1 MPVRLTRNTG
11 KVTYVLYWVPFHYR
25 TSRGGEGPFSER
37 KKLFQGQ
44 EVGPQPGGE
53 RAGARKRKMKKIQT
67 KIMIMVAIATMGVS
81 LINVALGTAISRNST
96 VAALEKTLGETARL
110 AALAAQNMIS
120 TYTLTISELASSP
133 ILSDP
138 AATPEEKQAFI
149 QSRVDAY
156 YMRFGGM
163 ADAEGHDAF
172 HDADVSGEP
181 FFQAA
186 LQGKSYMSV
195 PYREG
200 DDMYLVVSAPVM
212 SQGSVTGVVYFHCDT
227 NILQSIIEGI
237 QIGEDAD
244 AYILD
249 QEGTTIAAL
258 ETEEV
263 LSQENLIREMEEN
276 PGDSYVRELGAIEA
290 KMVAGESGVG
300 RYTYTEDDTDY
311 IQGYA
316 PIPGTDGWSV
326 AVTISEDEFLHYT
339 YMGNNV
345 QMGVSAALCLAVIV
359 ISAFVC
365 RSIAGPIVKCAARLQ
380 ALSQGDLKSPV
391 PQGKGRDETRVL
403 ADSTAH
409 LVQNFRVMLEEIGAV
424 LGSIANGD
432 LTRDGGSAQYPG
444 DFKALQDDLRT
455 ITEKLNQTLGGI
467 AAATARVS
475 SGSAQVASSG
485 MALSQGATEQ
495 ASSVEELSATLEDM
509 DRDAKETARLAEE
522 TKTAVMGAEDKLQES
537 SQYIQDLNEAM
548 ESITASSNEIKR
560 IIDTIEDIALQT
572 NILALNASVEAARA
586 GEAGK
591 GFAVVANEVR
601 ELATKSD
608 EATKATMEMIRRSI
622 QAVGSGSQAVSNVTV
637 SVSDV
642 VVLAGQAA
650 EQMEV
655 MAKAVE
661 RQTGAIDQVS
671 VAVGQISEVVQ
682 SNSATA
688 QESAATSEELSNQAA
703 VLKQLVGGFTLRR
716 Q

>member
-1 MPVRLTRNTG
+1 MQ
-11 KVTYVLYWVPFHYR
+11 
-25 TSRGGEGPFSER
+25 GPD
-37 KKLFQGQ
+37 
-44 EVGPQPGGE
+44 
-53 RAGARKRKMKKIQT
+53 KRKMKKIQT
-67 KIMIMVAIATMGVS
+67 KIMILVVIAAMGVS
-81 LINVALGTAISRNST
+81 LVNLALGTVITRNST
-96 VAALEKTLGETARL
+96 LTALEKTVGETAKL
-110 AALAAQNMIS
+110 AALAAQNTIS
-120 TYTLTISELASSP
+120 TYTVTISEVASSP

-138 AATPEEKQAFI
+138 NATPEEKQAFL
-149 QSRVDAY
+149 QTKVDAY
-156 YMRFGGM
+156 YMQSGGM
-163 ADAEGHDAF
+163 ADTEGHDIA
-172 HDADVSGEP
+172 HGTDVSAEP

-186 LQGKSYMSV
+186 LQGQSYIST
-195 PYREG
+195 PYIEG
-200 DDMYLVVSAPVM
+200 DDMYLVVSAPVK
-212 SQGSVTGVVYFHCDT
+212 SQGSVLGVVYFRCDT
-227 NILQSIIEGI
+227 NILQSIIDGI

-249 QEGTTIAAL
+249 REGTTIAAL
-258 ETEEV
+258 EIEEA
-263 LSQENLIREMEEN
+263 LSQENLLREMTQN
-276 PGDSYVRELGAIEA
+276 PGDSFVQELGAIEA
-290 KMVAGESGVG
+290 KMIAGESGVG

-326 AVTISEDEFLHYT
+326 AVTISEDEFMHSAYV
-339 YMGNNV
+339 GNNI
-345 QMGVSAALCLAVIV
+345 QMAVSVSLCLVVIL

-365 RSIAGPIVKCAARLQ
+365 RSIAGPIVKCATRLH
-380 ALSQGDLKSPV
+380 ALSQGDLKSPI

-409 LVQNFRVMLEEIGAV
+409 LVQNFRVILEEIGAV

-432 LTRDGGSAQYPG
+432 LTREGGSAQYPG
-444 DFKALQDDLRT
+444 DFKALQDDMRT
-455 ITEKLNQTLGGI
+455 ISEKLNQTLGGI
-467 AAATARVS
+467 AAATSRVS

-495 ASSVEELSATLEDM
+495 ASAVEELSATLEDM

-601 ELATKSD
+601 ELANKSD

-622 QAVGSGSQAVSNVTV
+622 QAVGSGSEAVANVTA

-650 EQMEV
+650 GQMEV
-655 MAKAVE
+655 MAQAVE
-661 RQTGAIDQVS
+661 RQTGSINQVS

-682 SNSATA
+682 SNSATS

-703 VLKQLVGGFTLRR
+703 VLKRLVGGFTLRR
-716 Q
+716 K